1 MVCALLFSGCYGF
14 AGGGLPPHV
23 RTVAILPFDNQT
35 GEPTL
40 TQEVSEAVR
49 SAMENRLGLR
59 PAAEEQ
65 ADAVV
70 RGVISSYQADR
81 PLSFSQTP
89 GAGVAVTRRLV
100 QIVVSVEIFDRRQE
114 LMLWQRQGLR
124 VEGEYQPP
132 DEPAGREEALERLV
146 SDIVDG
152 AQSQW

>member
-1 MVCALLFSGCYGF
+1 MRQSIRTFGRIASVVCALLFSGCYGF

-49 SAMENRLGLR
+49 LAMENRLGLR

-89 GAGVAVTRRLV
+89 GAGVVRYAGWR
-100 QIVVSVEIFDRRQE
+100 FD
-114 LMLWQRQGLR
+114 GLR
-124 VEGEYQPP
+124 EVGPI
-132 DEPAGREEALERLV
+132 DRLCSIDV
-146 SDIVDG
+146 V
-152 AQSQW
+152 